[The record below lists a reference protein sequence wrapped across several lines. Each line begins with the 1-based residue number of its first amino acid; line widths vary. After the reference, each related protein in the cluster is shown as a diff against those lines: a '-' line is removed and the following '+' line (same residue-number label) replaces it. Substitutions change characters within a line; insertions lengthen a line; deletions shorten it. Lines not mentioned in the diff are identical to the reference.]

1 MFIHRG
7 ISQRAFVILSSVLTI
22 TCLSYA
28 LATKTRHRL
37 NRLIPFSSSC
47 CNQSFAEFIEQ
58 AESLA
63 EESINRAF
71 AENSQITA
79 VSVKVVGE
87 RNGQEAQVISATV
100 SRSNWQK
107 QPKIQLWTQ
116 YLRNAGLLLG
126 FIQLQQPRPILTKQP
141 NVVEK
146 EQLAAATHQEP
157 NFFD

>member
-1 MFIHRG
+1 MVI
-7 ISQRAFVILSSVLTI
+7 QRWIRQGAFSILSSLLAI
-22 TCLSYA
+22 TCLSNA
-28 LATKTRHRL
+28 LSTPASAETKQFNFIL
-37 NRLIPFSSSC
+37 SSC

-63 EESINRAF
+63 SESINRAF
-71 AENSQITA
+71 AENSQMTA

-126 FIQLQQPRPILTKQP
+126 FIQLQQPRPIVTKQP
-141 NVVEK
+141 NAVEK
-146 EQLAAATHQEP
+146 EQLAATTHQEP